1 MRHTEHEYHEAGHR
15 YERAPTPDSARA
27 HAQVIRV
34 MLQAE
39 SPDDHAYADTDQ
51 YTHADPNADE
61 YAYDNA
67 HADPHAD
74 HYAHADEYAY
84 DNAHAD

>member
-39 SPDDHAYADTDQ
+39 SPDDHAYARHLVEQGRTEARRAPLRARA
-51 YTHADPNADE
+51 TL
-61 YAYDNA
+61 
-67 HADPHAD
+67 
-74 HYAHADEYAY
+74 
-84 DNAHAD
+84 